1 MSPVNFLQPGN
12 EQLRNQLNGI
22 IDSYSHEWDLLA
34 ELCQNA
40 IDSIS
45 RQKPARGKVRIE
57 LDAPAKRL
65 VVSDNGTGIH
75 PDRLAHLLSPFSTDK
90 SRSDDQIGQ
99 KGVGVTFA
107 IFSSNHFKIES
118 KHTHGDRG
126 ATIANAN
133 AWLDKT
139 DEEPLLLNLDEARE
153 HTPGTTGVTIELQ
166 LSDPEHPILSLTFD
180 QLIFV
185 LRTRTALGSTSHIW
199 GDPYDGDFTVRHVDQ
214 GGVSREDEFA
224 CKYLLPTAGLDPDE
238 WITVKDYEHWRTEK
252 DRTDIDKR
260 RKLKGQVIV
269 TSGSYHHSGRTNRFW
284 ACFAP
289 DRGAWAKLSSF
300 FRDFTKDELDAIE
313 QGDTTSENPYQ
324 FRPGLYVSTKG
335 MPTGIRLELSTRGSA
350 GYVANYFI
358 LIEDPSLNFDIG
370 RKFIPGRLQGSL
382 RDKAG
387 AQFREFINEFVKYVS
402 GRVDG
407 PNPKW
412 ERDKTFEQISKLPNL
427 DSKLSSFLKRPDAQ
441 EATVAAMFY
450 EQIGAENVEGLRPLV
465 SGYKDRYDLHAKW
478 LDRNVVVEFKFNVRG
493 LLKDFSDERKMF
505 DEIDAAVIW
514 DVDELDHKEIARRGL
529 EIHPISKSSLATE
542 EHFPLATH
550 QLTLS
555 GVNPIDM
562 VLMRKVL
569 RPDE

>member
-1 MSPVNFLQPGN
+1 MSEVNFLQPGN

-45 RQKPARGKVRIE
+45 RQRPSRGKVTID
-57 LDAPAKRL
+57 LDAPARRL
-65 VVSDNGTGIH
+65 VVEDNGTGIH

-90 SRSDDQIGQ
+90 SKSDDQIGQ

-107 IFSSNHFKIES
+107 IFSSNFFRIGS
-118 KHTHGDRG
+118 RHTDGDRM
-126 ATIANAN
+126 ASISNAN

-139 DEEPLLLNLDEARE
+139 DEDPLLLNLEE
-153 HTPGTTGVTIELQ
+153 TKHHSGPTGVRIELH
-166 LSDPEHPILSLTFD
+166 LSDPEHPILSLSFD
-180 QLIFV
+180 QLLFV

-199 GDPYDGDFTVRHVDQ
+199 GEPYDGDFRVRHVDR
-214 GGVSREDEFA
+214 GGAFNEDDFA
-224 CKYLLPTAGLDPDE
+224 CKYLLPTAGLGPDE
-238 WITVKDYEHWRTEK
+238 FINVSDYEVWRTEK
-252 DRTDIDKR
+252 DRTDVDKR
-260 RKLKGQVIV
+260 RKLKGKVIV

-300 FRDFTKDELDAIE
+300 FRNFTVDENEAIE

-335 MPTGIRLELSTRGSA
+335 MPTGIRLELNTRGSA

-412 ERDKTFEQISKLPNL
+412 ERDKTFAQISKLPNL
-427 DSKLSSFLKRPDAQ
+427 DSTLSAFIKRPDAQ

-450 EQIGAENVEGLRPLV
+450 EQIGAENVKNFRPLV

-478 LDRNVVVEFKFNVRG
+478 YDRNVVVEFKYNVRG
-493 LLKDFSDERKMF
+493 LLKDFADERKMF
-505 DEIDAAVIW
+505 DEIDAVVIW
-514 DVDELDHKEIARRGL
+514 DVDELDHKEVARRGL
-529 EIHPISKSSLATE
+529 EIHPIAKSALSSD